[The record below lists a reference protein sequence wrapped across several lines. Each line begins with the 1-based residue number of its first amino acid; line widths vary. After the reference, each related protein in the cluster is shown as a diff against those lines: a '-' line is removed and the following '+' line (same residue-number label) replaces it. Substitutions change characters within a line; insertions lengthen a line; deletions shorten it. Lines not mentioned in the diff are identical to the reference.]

1 MVDYI
6 FSSYLFNCPGFVYKP
21 TRRLDERRTK
31 SKIKNKM
38 SLLKVKNLN
47 ISYPTRKETIVAS
60 KDVEF
65 TLERGEILGI
75 VGESGS
81 GKSTIANAIINLIDP
96 PGEITGGSIKIDKI
110 ELRDNEEVIQKIRGK
125 KIGFVFQDPQTSLNP
140 LFKIK
145 DQLIETIQTHLDLD
159 YQEALNRSI
168 QLLEEVGIDN
178 AEKRIE
184 DYPHQFS
191 GGMRQRV
198 VIALAISCEPDLII
212 ADEPTTALDVS
223 IQYQILE
230 LLKDLTQKRNLGVII
245 ITHDMGV
252 IAETTNK
259 VIVMRYGVIV
269 EQGDT
274 KELLTNPKSTE
285 ARSLVISVPP
295 TNKKI
300 DRFKLISPD
309 GKEITSDSKNL
320 TKKIIKTWGVR
331 ENTNQKLLELKDVT
345 KIFDDNSMAS
355 KFSFGPKKQIVDKV
369 VKAVD
374 TVSFELFEGETLGL
388 VGESGSGKSTIAKI
402 ITGLVRPTSGEIFYN
417 NISLY
422 NSKRKYQIDKSR
434 GQIQMIF
441 QDPYSSLNPR
451 FKVRDIISEPIKL
464 FQKNINRNELI
475 QNTHDLIDIVGMTR
489 QSLDRYPH
497 EFSGGQRQRISI
509 ARALATRPRLLVC
522 DEPTSALD
530 VSIQAQILN
539 LLKDI
544 QDELHLT
551 MLFISHDLPVIRQ
564 MCNRIVVLKNGGV
577 CETKETEDLFNNPEH
592 PYTQELIR
600 LMPKIESIV

>member
-1 MVDYI
+1 
-6 FSSYLFNCPGFVYKP
+6 
-21 TRRLDERRTK
+21 
-31 SKIKNKM
+31 M
-38 SLLKVKNLN
+38 SFLEIKNLN
-47 ISYPTRKETIVAS
+47 ISYLTRKEKIVAS

-65 TLERGEILGI
+65 SLERGEILGI

-96 PGEITGGSIKIDKI
+96 PGEITEGSIKID
-110 ELRDNEEVIQKIRGK
+110 NEEICNNEEIIQKARGK
-125 KIGFVFQDPQTSLNP
+125 KIGFIFQDPQTSLNP

-145 DQLIETIQTHLDLD
+145 DQLIETIQTHLKLNYD
-159 YQEALNRSI
+159 QALQRSI
-168 QLLEEVGIDN
+168 QLLNEVGIED

-223 IQYQILE
+223 IQYQILQ
-230 LLKDLTQKRNLGVII
+230 LLKDLTKKRNLGVII

-259 VIVMRYGVIV
+259 VIIMRNGVIV
-269 EQGDT
+269 EYGLT
-274 KELLTNPKSTE
+274 KDVLTNPKSNE
-285 ARSLVISVPP
+285 GKSLIISVPP

-300 DRFKLISPD
+300 SRFKLISPE
-309 GKEITSDSKNL
+309 GGEITNDSLNLTNSIIQNWGKRAVTKDKLLEIKNL
-320 TKKIIKTWGVR
+320 TKIFDSDSIIKSKKEITA
-331 ENTNQKLLELKDVT
+331 LKAL
-345 KIFDDNSMAS
+345 DN
-355 KFSFGPKKQIVDKV
+355 
-369 VKAVD
+369 
-374 TVSFELFEGETLGL
+374 VSFNIFEGESFGL

-402 ITGLVRPTSGEIFYN
+402 ITNLIKPTSGEVLYE
-417 NISLY
+417 NISL
-422 NSKRKYQIDKSR
+422 NQKNNNKFR

-451 FKVRDIISEPIKL
+451 FKVKNIIAEPIKF
-464 FQKNINRNELI
+464 FQKNLDKKTIENNV
-475 QNTHDLIDIVGMTR
+475 NDLIDIVGMTR

-509 ARALATRPRLLVC
+509 ARALATRPRLLIC

-539 LLKDI
+539 LLKDL
-544 QDELHLT
+544 QEQLNLT
-551 MLFISHDLPVIRQ
+551 ILFISHDLPVIRQ
-564 MCNRIVVLKNGGV
+564 MCDRIAVLKNGNL
-577 CETKETEDLFNNPEH
+577 CEIENTEILFNNPSH
-592 PYTQELIR
+592 QYTKELIN
-600 LMPKIESIV
+600 LMPKIETIL

>member
-1 MVDYI
+1 
-6 FSSYLFNCPGFVYKP
+6 
-21 TRRLDERRTK
+21 
-31 SKIKNKM
+31 M

-96 PGEITGGSIKIDKI
+96 PGEITSGSIKIDND
-110 ELRDNEEVIQKIRGK
+110 ELRDNEELIQEIRGK

-145 DQLIETIQTHLDLD
+145 DQLIETIQTHLNLD
-159 YQEALNRSI
+159 YQDALKKSI

-223 IQYQILE
+223 IQHQILE
-230 LLKDLTQKRNLGVII
+230 LLKDLTKKRNLGVMI

-252 IAETTNK
+252 IAETTDK
-259 VIVMRYGVIV
+259 VIVMRHGLIV

-274 KELLTNPKSTE
+274 KELLTNPKSNE

-320 TKKIIKTWGVR
+320 TKNIIKTWGAR
-331 ENTNQKLLELKDVT
+331 ENTNQKLLELSGVT
-345 KIFDDNSMAS
+345 KIFDDKSLVSN
-355 KFSFGPKKQIVDKV
+355 FSFGSKNETAAKV

-374 TVSFELFEGETLGL
+374 NVSFELFEGETLGL

-402 ITGLVRPTSGEIFYN
+402 ITGLVRPTNGEIFYN
-417 NISLY
+417 NLSLY
-422 NSKRKYQIDKSR
+422 NLKRKYQIDKSR

-451 FKVRDIISEPIKL
+451 FKVRDIISEPIRL
-464 FQKNINRNELI
+464 FQKNISSSELT
-475 QNTHDLIDIVGMTR
+475 QNLYDLIDIVGMSR

-509 ARALATRPRLLVC
+509 ARALATRPRLLIC

-530 VSIQAQILN
+530 VSIQAQVLN

-544 QDELHLT
+544 QDELHLA

-564 MCNRIVVLKNGGV
+564 MCNRIVVLKNGIV
-577 CETKETEDLFNNPEH
+577 CETKESEELFNNPEH

-600 LMPKIESIV
+600 LMPKIESII

>member
-1 MVDYI
+1 
-6 FSSYLFNCPGFVYKP
+6 
-21 TRRLDERRTK
+21 
-31 SKIKNKM
+31 M
-38 SLLKVKNLN
+38 SFLEVKNLN

-81 GKSTIANAIINLIDP
+81 GKSTIANAIIDLIDP
-96 PGEITGGSIKIDKI
+96 PGEITSGSIKIDDD
-110 ELRDNEEVIQKIRGK
+110 ELRGNEELIQEIRGK

-145 DQLIETIQTHLDLD
+145 DQLIETIQTHLNLD
-159 YQEALNRSI
+159 YQDALKKSI

-223 IQYQILE
+223 IQHQILE
-230 LLKDLTQKRNLGVII
+230 LLKDLTKKRNLGVII

-252 IAETTNK
+252 IAETTDK
-259 VIVMRYGVIV
+259 VIVMRHGLIV

-274 KELLTNPKSTE
+274 KELLTNPKSNE

-320 TKKIIKTWGVR
+320 TKNIIKTWGVR
-331 ENTNQKLLELKDVT
+331 ENKNQKLLDVVGVT
-345 KIFDDNSMAS
+345 KIFDDQSLAS
-355 KFSFGPKKQIVDKV
+355 NFSFGSKNESTEKV

-374 TVSFELFEGETLGL
+374 NVSFELFEGETLGL

-402 ITGLVRPTSGEIFYN
+402 ITGLVRPTNGEIFYN
-417 NISLY
+417 NLSLY

-434 GQIQMIF
+434 GQVQMIF

-451 FKVRDIISEPIKL
+451 FKVRDIISEPIRL
-464 FQKNINRNELI
+464 FQKNINTSELT
-475 QNTHDLIDIVGMTR
+475 QNLYDLIDIVGMSR

-509 ARALATRPRLLVC
+509 ARALATRPRLLIC

-530 VSIQAQILN
+530 VSIQAQVLN

-544 QDELHLT
+544 QDELHLA

-564 MCNRIVVLKNGGV
+564 MCNRIVVLKNGVV
-577 CETKETEDLFNNPEH
+577 CETKEGEELFNNPDH

-600 LMPKIESIV
+600 LMPKIESII

>member
-1 MVDYI
+1 
-6 FSSYLFNCPGFVYKP
+6 
-21 TRRLDERRTK
+21 
-31 SKIKNKM
+31 M
-38 SLLKVKNLN
+38 SFLEVKNLD

-60 KDVEF
+60 KNVEF

-96 PGEITGGSIKIDKI
+96 PGEITNGSIKIDNN
-110 ELRDNEEVIQKIRGK
+110 ELRDNEELIQKIRGK

-145 DQLIETIQTHLDLD
+145 EQLIETIQTHLNLG
-159 YQEALNRSI
+159 YQDALKKSI
-168 QLLEEVGIDN
+168 QLLKEVGIDN

-230 LLKDLTQKRNLGVII
+230 LLKDLTKKRNLGVII

-259 VIVMRYGVIV
+259 VIVMRDGCIV

-274 KELLTNPKSTE
+274 KELLTNPKSNE
-285 ARSLVISVPP
+285 ARRLVISVPP

-320 TKKIIKTWGVR
+320 TKNIIKTWGIR
-331 ENTNQKLLELKDVT
+331 ENKNQKLLKLTDVT
-345 KIFDDNSMAS
+345 KIFDDRSLAINI
-355 KFSFGPKKQIVDKV
+355 SFGSKNESTDKV

-374 TVSFELFEGETLGL
+374 NVSFELFEGETLGL

-402 ITGLVRPTSGEIFYN
+402 ITGLVRPTNGEIFYN

-422 NSKRKYQIDKSR
+422 NSNRKYQIDKSR

-451 FKVRDIISEPIKL
+451 FKVRDIISEPIRF
-464 FQKNINRNELI
+464 FQKNISYTEFT
-475 QNTHDLIDIVGMTR
+475 QNVYDLIDIVGMTR

-509 ARALATRPRLLVC
+509 ARALATRPLLLIC

-564 MCNRIVVLKNGGV
+564 MCNRIVVLKNGSV
-577 CETKETEDLFNNPEH
+577 CETKETEELFNNPEH
-592 PYTQELIR
+592 PYTEELIR
-600 LMPKIESIV
+600 LMPKIESII

>member
-1 MVDYI
+1 
-6 FSSYLFNCPGFVYKP
+6 
-21 TRRLDERRTK
+21 LDERRLK
-31 SKIKNKM
+31 SKIKKEM
-38 SLLKVKNLN
+38 SLLEIKNLN
-47 ISYPTRKETIVAS
+47 ISYKTRKETIVAS
-60 KDVEF
+60 SNVNF

-96 PGEITGGSIKIDKI
+96 PGLITGGTIKIDNK
-110 ELRDNEEVIQKIRGK
+110 ELQNNEEIIQQIRGK

-145 DQLIETIQTHLDLD
+145 DQLIETIQTHLNLSYD
-159 YQEALNRSI
+159 EALKKSI
-168 QLLEEVGIDN
+168 NLLEEVGIEN
-178 AEKRIE
+178 ATKRIE

-230 LLKDLTQKRNLGVII
+230 LLKELTKKRNLGVII

-259 VIVMRYGVIV
+259 VIVMRHGLIV
-269 EQGDT
+269 EQGNT
-274 KELLTNPKSTE
+274 KDLLTNPKSTE

-300 DRFKLISPD
+300 ERFKLISPD
-309 GKEITSDSKNL
+309 GSEITTSSANL
-320 TKKIIKTWGVR
+320 TKNIIKTWGVR
-331 ENTNQKLLELKDVT
+331 KNTNQKLLELKKIT
-345 KIFDDNSMAS
+345 KIFDDQSIS
-355 KFSFGPKKQIVDKV
+355 YTKKLDENA
-369 VKAVD
+369 VKAVNN
-374 TVSFELFEGETLGL
+374 VSFKLFEGETLGL

-402 ITGLVRPTSGEIFYN
+402 ITGLVRPSFGELEYN
-417 NISLY
+417 GLSLY
-422 NSKRKYQIDKSR
+422 NSRRKYQIDKSR

-451 FKVRDIISEPIKL
+451 FKVKDIIAEPIKF
-464 FQKNINRNELI
+464 FQKSITRNDLD
-475 QNTHDLIDIVGMTR
+475 QNVNDLIDIVGMTR
-489 QSLDRYPH
+489 KSLDRYPH

-509 ARALATRPRLLVC
+509 ARALATRPRLLIC

-564 MCNRIVVLKNGGV
+564 MCNRIIVLKNGIV
-577 CETKETEDLFNNPEH
+577 CESNDTETLFNDPLHEYTKE
-592 PYTQELIR
+592 LIK
-600 LMPKIESIV
+600 LMPKIESII

>member
-1 MVDYI
+1 
-6 FSSYLFNCPGFVYKP
+6 
-21 TRRLDERRTK
+21 
-31 SKIKNKM
+31 M
-38 SLLKVKNLN
+38 SFLEVKNLD

-60 KDVEF
+60 KNVEF

-96 PGEITGGSIKIDKI
+96 PGEITNGSIKIDNN
-110 ELRDNEEVIQKIRGK
+110 ELRDNEELIQKIRGK

-145 DQLIETIQTHLDLD
+145 DQLIETIQTHLNLG
-159 YQEALNRSI
+159 YQDALKKSI
-168 QLLEEVGIDN
+168 QLLKEVGIDN

-230 LLKDLTQKRNLGVII
+230 LLKDLTKKRNLGVII

-259 VIVMRYGVIV
+259 VIVMRDGLIV

-274 KELLTNPKSTE
+274 KELLTNPKSNE

-320 TKKIIKTWGVR
+320 TKNIIKTWGIR
-331 ENTNQKLLELKDVT
+331 ENKNQKLLKLTDVT
-345 KIFDDNSMAS
+345 KIFDDRSLAINI
-355 KFSFGPKKQIVDKV
+355 SFGSKNESTDKV

-374 TVSFELFEGETLGL
+374 NVSFELFEGETLGL

-402 ITGLVRPTSGEIFYN
+402 ITGLVRPTNGEIFYN

-422 NSKRKYQIDKSR
+422 NSNRKYQIDKSR

-451 FKVRDIISEPIKL
+451 FKVRDIISEPIKF
-464 FQKNINRNELI
+464 FQKNISHNELT
-475 QNTHDLIDIVGMTR
+475 QNVYDLIDIVGMTR

-509 ARALATRPRLLVC
+509 ARALATRPRLLIC

-551 MLFISHDLPVIRQ
+551 ILFISHDLPVIRQ
-564 MCNRIVVLKNGGV
+564 MCNRIVVLKNGSV
-577 CETKETEDLFNNPEH
+577 CETKETEELFNNPEH

-600 LMPKIESIV
+600 LMPKIESII